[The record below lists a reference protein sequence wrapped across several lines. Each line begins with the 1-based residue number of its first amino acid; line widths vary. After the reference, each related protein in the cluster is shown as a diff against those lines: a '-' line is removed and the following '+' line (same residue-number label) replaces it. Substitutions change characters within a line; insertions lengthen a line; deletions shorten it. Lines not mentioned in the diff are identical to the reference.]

1 MSDATL
7 GHDHSGHDHAGHHHD
22 HDHDAVLRDALAR
35 VPVPELKAALD
46 QAIRPEYQPPKAV
59 RNACLALR
67 RHHDPVPYLGRP
79 QYRPV
84 IPYLAAV
91 LSDTCLNRTIEVLGD
106 HSEDP
111 TRHQL
116 VDALATVH
124 DEFSDPV
131 VAVMLAAVAS
141 DELPSSELCADLL
154 ATDPRYGLGAG
165 TPETSAA
172 EVSGDTGD
180 AGPDAVPAADG
191 RARPD
196 GGEPA

>member
-1 MSDATL
+1 MGADVAA
-7 GHDHSGHDHAGHHHD
+7 HD
-22 HDHDAVLRDALAR
+22 RDANLRQTVAA
-35 VPVPELKAALD
+35 VPPAELKAALD

-91 LSDTCLNRTIEVLGD
+91 LSDACLNRTIEVLGD

-111 TRHQL
+111 TRDQL
-116 VDALATVH
+116 VEALGTVH
-124 DEFSDPV
+124 DEFTDPV

-141 DELPSSELCADLL
+141 DELPSSELCAELL
-154 ATDPRYGLGAG
+154 ATDPRYGLATRPAAAEDPGDAD
-165 TPETSAA
+165 AA
-172 EVSGDTGD
+172 EVIESADATHGSGTEVG
-180 AGPDAVPAADG
+180 GGAAD
-191 RARPD
+191 PS
-196 GGEPA
+196 